1 MIQELFNLQTTYYNS
16 FNESIGLNQKLR
28 EHLIKYAAK
37 FRLINKKN
45 NKLKERIESNN
56 LKSNL
61 TTIVNREE
69 NDRIK
74 DIININRQELTTY
87 KDIFRINYTED
98 QLSKFK
104 EEVSIRNEERDKQ
117 TLLKIAETLF
127 KNPKNLAKLT
137 EEKRTLLVFFN

>member
-1 MIQELFNLQTTYYNS
+1 MIQELFNLQTNYYIS
-16 FNESIGLNQKLR
+16 FNDSIALNHKLR

-74 DIININRQELTTY
+74 DIININKQELTTY
-87 KDIFRINYTED
+87 KDIFRINYSED
-98 QLSKFK
+98 QLNKFK
-104 EEVSIRNEERDKQ
+104 EEVSIRNEEKDKQ
-117 TLLKIAETLF
+117 SLLRIAETLF
-127 KNPKNLAKLT
+127 KNPKNLAKLSD
-137 EEKRTLLVFFN
+137 EKRTLLV